1 MFNIAILQYYS
12 IHCFMKRYFLYS
24 ITTISFLLATPAYA
38 YLDPGTGG
46 IILQAILA
54 FIAASIAT
62 LSFYLTKVKLFFIKL
77 FKKDNNIK

>member
-1 MFNIAILQYYS
+1 MFNIPKNYS
-12 IHCFMKRYFLYS
+12 IQRLMKRYFLYS
-24 ITTISFLLATPAYA
+24 ITTTSFFLATPAYA

-62 LSFYLTKVKLFFIKL
+62 LSFYWTKVKLFFIKF
-77 FKKDNNIK
+77 FKKDSSIK